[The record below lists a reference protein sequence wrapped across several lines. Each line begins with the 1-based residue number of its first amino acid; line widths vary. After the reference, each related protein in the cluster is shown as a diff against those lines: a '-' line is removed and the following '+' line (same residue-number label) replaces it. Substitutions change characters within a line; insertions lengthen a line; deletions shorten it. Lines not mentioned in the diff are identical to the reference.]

1 MFLSEKVSKEWNTE
15 NSYETEIEIAQIAT
29 MLWKVIVE
37 IQWAVVNK

>member
-37 IQWAVVNK
+37 IQWGIAKR

>member
-1 MFLSEKVSKEWNTE
+1 MLKK
-15 NSYETEIEIAQIAT
+15 SYETEIEIAQIAT